1 MTCKIDDC
9 TRPEASGGLCHAH
22 IKARQRGRKQQV
34 GAFAKR
40 TPMETLT
47 DAAIRYAE
55 AEEDREWERA
65 RDNLQKAAVRVGL
78 ALFQQSKGT
87 KVSEALRRRIAAG
100 LPVGRPPTVPPKEL
114 VEALQRY
121 QSLRKT
127 AEAVGVSKSAV
138 MRAVRKYTVS
148 RHR

>member
-1 MTCKIDDC
+1 MTCSTEDC
-9 TRPEASGGLCHAH
+9 TRPAFAGGLCHAH
-22 IKARQRGRKQQV
+22 IKARQRGRKKQV
-34 GAFAKR
+34 GVFAKR
-40 TPMETLT
+40 TPMETLA

-100 LPVGRPPTVPPKEL
+100 LPVGRPPTIPPKQL

-121 QSLRKT
+121 QSLRK
-127 AEAVGVSKSAV
+127 AAQAVGVSHSTV
-138 MRAVRKYTVS
+138 MRAVRKFTVS
-148 RHR
+148 RR